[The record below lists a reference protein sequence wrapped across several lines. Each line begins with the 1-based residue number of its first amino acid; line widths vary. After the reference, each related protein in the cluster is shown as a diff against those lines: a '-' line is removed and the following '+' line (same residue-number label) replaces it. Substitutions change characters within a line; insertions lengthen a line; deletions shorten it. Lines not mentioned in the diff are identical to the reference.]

1 MNADIF
7 PVVASPHL
15 KKLLFGWR
23 EAMSRNTSAFAGMTS
38 SFYYRTFSPDK
49 PCSSLHTQKTR
60 QVFFEAEPDFW
71 MIMVSS

>member
-1 MNADIF
+1 MKADVF
-7 PVVASPHL
+7 PVVASVHPI
-15 KKLLFGWR
+15 KLLFGRR
-23 EAMSRNTSAFAGMTS
+23 EAMSRNTSVFAGITS
-38 SFYYRTFSPDK
+38 SFYRRTFSPDK